1 MNIGRA
7 EKITGVSKKTIRYYE
22 KVGLFIVDRKSNG
35 YRSFDDADIHKLMFI
50 KNMRNLGFSLKECD
64 SLLAIY
70 ENKHFGTK
78 LKTLANLKLG
88 EIECKINELLQIQK
102 SLRHFIK
109 SCDDNNF
116 PNNSIIAELADKNQ
130 RRDY

>member
-7 EKITGVSKKTIRYYE
+7 AKLSGVSKKTIRYYE
-22 KVGLFIVDRKSNG
+22 KAGLFIVDRKSNG

-50 KNMRNLGFSLKECD
+50 KTMRNLGFSLKECD
-64 SLLAIY
+64 SLLTIY
-70 ENKHFGTK
+70 ENKHLDAN
-78 LKTLANLKLG
+78 LKTLANSKLG

-102 SLRHFIK
+102 ALRHFIK

-116 PNNSIIAELADKNQ
+116 SNNSIIAELADKN
-130 RRDY
+130 RRRVY